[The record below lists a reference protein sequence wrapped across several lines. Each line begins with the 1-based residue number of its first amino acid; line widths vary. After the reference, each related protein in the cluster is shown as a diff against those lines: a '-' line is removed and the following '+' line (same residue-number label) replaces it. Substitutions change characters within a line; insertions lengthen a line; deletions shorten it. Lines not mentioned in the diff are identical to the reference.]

1 MIICTVKVKL
11 AGASAPFEYTAIA
24 PSTIDAVITA
34 MDTFGPEA
42 AIVASTTR
50 HERVLRVE

>member
-34 MDTFGPEA
+34 MDTFGPGA